1 MIDKKAGNE
10 ANNFEGILALIDSKF
25 QQLQERLKKDQ
36 TVVLYQPGNLTKE
49 NRFVM
54 LVRVE
59 IEYALLQLVEAA
71 SKNPLSGQLDEGY
84 AAYLA
89 ELENQSLID
98 DGLAQDIRD
107 FFTFSTPFIRELMDS
122 QLYLQLQYISSDILE
137 RIQQI
142 PTDPA

>member
-10 ANNFEGILALIDSKF
+10 ANNFEGILALIDTKF

-59 IEYALLQLVEAA
+59 IEYALLQRVEAA
-71 SKNPLSGQLDEGY
+71 SKNPFTDLLGEGY
-84 AAYLA
+84 AASLV

-98 DGLAQDIRD
+98 DDLAQDIRD

-142 PTDPA
+142 PTKPV